1 MEEIVFLITFN
12 LLTSNFNGNMG
23 KRSPRIDE
31 YIVRSADFAKPI
43 LEHLRELVHKGCPE
57 VEETI
62 KWGMPSFDYKGPFFF
77 VASFKQHCAFGFWK
91 SKLLKDPNNYLTLR
105 SNEGGEAMGNF
116 GRVKDIKDLPPAK
129 VILDFVKQAK
139 KLNDDGI
146 KVPKK
151 KTVPKSFIIPAYF
164 TKALKTNKKALATF
178 DAFSP
183 SNKKEYVMWVVE
195 AKTEATREKRMET
208 ALEWMAEGKIRNW
221 KYLKK

>member
-1 MEEIVFLITFN
+1 
-12 LLTSNFNGNMG
+12 MG

-31 YIVRSADFAKPI
+31 YIARSADFAKPI

-62 KWGMPSFDYKGPFFF
+62 KWGMPSFEYKGPFFGM
-77 VASFKQHCAFGFWK
+77 ASFKQHCAFGFWK
-91 SKLLKDPNNYLTLR
+91 SKLLEDPNHYLTPR
-105 SNEGGEAMGNF
+105 ANEGGDAMGNF
-116 GRVKDIKDLPPAK
+116 GKVKDIKDLPSNK
-129 VILDFVKQAK
+129 VILDFIRQAK

-151 KTVPKSFIIPAYF
+151 KAKPKAVTIPAYF

-178 DAFSP
+178 NAFSP
-183 SNKKEYVMWVVE
+183 SNRKEYIMWIAE
-195 AKTEATREKRMET
+195 AKTEATRDKRMQT

-221 KYLKK
+221 KYLRK